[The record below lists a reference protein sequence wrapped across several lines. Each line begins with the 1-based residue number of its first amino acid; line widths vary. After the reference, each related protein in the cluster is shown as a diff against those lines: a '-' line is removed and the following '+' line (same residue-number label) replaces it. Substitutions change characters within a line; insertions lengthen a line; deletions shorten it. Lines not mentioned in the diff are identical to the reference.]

1 MFSSDNAWHSGNA
14 GANRTLPGLAHGGS
28 GQIHVGN
35 LGQCEMDIDEL
46 TVLSSVARGTG
57 LAGVNVSFRSREA
70 NSVESANVIAA
81 WIGILLGFLSG
92 ALSGLFFHRTDW
104 LGGYSSW
111 PRRMVRLGHISFFGL
126 GFVNLGYALSVRHF
140 SLETPSPLPSVLF
153 IGGAVTMPVCCYVC
167 AFARGFT
174 WLFVVPV
181 GCLVVAS
188 GYFLFVD
195 LLT

>member
-1 MFSSDNAWHSGNA
+1 MGN
-14 GANRTLPGLAHGGS
+14 PGQYG
-28 GQIHVGN
+28 
-35 LGQCEMDIDEL
+35 MDIDEL
-46 TVLSSVARGTG
+46 TALSSVVRGTG
-57 LAGVNVSFRSREA
+57 LGTGPESALLAGRLAGVNISFRSRKA

-92 ALSGLFFHRTDW
+92 ALLGLFFHRTDW

-111 PRRMVRLGHISFFGL
+111 PRRMIRLGHISFFGL
-126 GFVNLGYALSVRHF
+126 AFVNLAYALSVRHF
-140 SLETPSPLPSVLF
+140 SMETPSPLPSILF